1 MNNILYDY
9 CNYLLNSYI
18 CISKVY
24 FMNIVKDNPKYQ
36 SIFNTSKELFWKY
49 GIKRV
54 TIEEI
59 CKKAEVSKMTF
70 YKFFPNK
77 IELAKT
83 ILDELFNTSMVKFN
97 EIVTNDIPFSEKLK
111 ELFLMKIEGMNNFS
125 MEFINDIYTNPET
138 GLKGYMEELQQ
149 KSMGIIIN
157 FYKDA
162 QSKGF
167 IRKEIKIDF
176 ILAYS
181 RQIMKMME
189 DQHLVTQYDK
199 PQDLVIESM
208 NLLFYGIVTGNE

>member
-1 MNNILYDY
+1 
-9 CNYLLNSYI
+9 
-18 CISKVY
+18 
-24 FMNIVKDNPKYQ
+24 MNIVKDNPKYQ